1 MDREELNMMIREG
14 PVRITMNSGQVFE
27 IPSPE
32 FAIVSDI
39 SAYVLLR
46 SEGGKLIAARL
57 PLVTISAVEEI
68 PSAS

>member
-1 MDREELNMMIREG
+1 MDREELNLMIREG

-27 IPSPE
+27 IPNSE

-39 SAYVLLR
+39 SAYVLVR

-57 PLVTISAVEEI
+57 PLVTISAVEEM